1 MAINFVVEDGT
12 GLSDATSYIS
22 LADAD
27 QYVEDYVANASD
39 WNSAVDDVKKQALN
53 VASQFIDIQYV
64 PLQGVR
70 IKEEQA
76 LNWPRSYVIDRD
88 GYSVDSDIVPK
99 RVEQAAVEVAL
110 YFITNGEVY
119 SQLDSEGRLQ
129 AQRITIDVIT
139 IQKQWSGSNPQ
150 SALKSKVD
158 GFLSEYMS
166 GGGNGNPGLNAEVR
180 RG

>member
-12 GLSDATSYIS
+12 GLSNATSYIAI
-22 LADAD
+22 ADAN
-27 QYVEDYVANASD
+27 QYVEDYVADSTDWSAAS
-39 WNSAVDDVKKQALN
+39 DDVKKQALN
-53 VASQFIDIQYV
+53 VASQFIDLQYV

-70 IKEEQA
+70 LKEAQA
-76 LNWPRSYVIDRD
+76 LNWPRAYVTDRD
-88 GYSVDSDIVPK
+88 GYSVDSDIVPQ
-99 RVEQAAVEVAL
+99 RVEYATVEVAL
-110 YFITNGEVY
+110 YFVSNGEVY

-150 SALKSKVD
+150 SSLKSKVD
-158 GFLSEYMS
+158 GFLAEYMS
-166 GGGNGNPGLNAEVR
+166 GGGNGNPGVNAEVR